1 MQLFSEK
8 VAEQTEDLAQVYEAT
23 EEAVQSVDEGLLQL
37 MKAAKASKT
46 SANLQFTAIIVLTL
60 ILIIL
65 DNFVL

>member
-1 MQLFSEK
+1 